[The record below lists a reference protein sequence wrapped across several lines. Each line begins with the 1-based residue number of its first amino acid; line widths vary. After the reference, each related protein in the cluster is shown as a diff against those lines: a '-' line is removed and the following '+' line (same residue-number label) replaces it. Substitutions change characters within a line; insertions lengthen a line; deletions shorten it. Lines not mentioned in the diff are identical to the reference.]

1 MACSVTGCSGRFLGM
16 DELMPPVISLQVTDP
31 KALSAAIRNADLNP
45 CQLSAKPLP
54 SSINR
59 VSCADVCLDFA
70 AFGPAV
76 LFSGCMPGDS
86 YTLVFVT
93 ACPEKGR
100 CFNFGTEYTD
110 GYMGFFP
117 PGGVMDVYT
126 PEGYENATLTVA
138 APLFLAAVE
147 TSFPEIPDAVLRR
160 GAGMRIGSAEQA
172 MLRGLLSA
180 VMECIENRTAP
191 LEGKLARSHLEK
203 SLLDAFLSA
212 LRSGCSSLV
221 AGPGRRIEGRL
232 RRLRQVRDYVAGSLH
247 GPMQLDDLCRSVGL
261 SRRGVELLFQDS
273 LGIGPNAFIRQQ
285 RLQGVRRAL
294 QSATPASGVVKQTAM
309 EWGFLHMGH
318 FASSYRML
326 FGESPSST
334 LKRQRSHRAMA
345 PS

>member
-1 MACSVTGCSGRFLGM
+1 
-16 DELMPPVISLQVTDP
+16 
-31 KALSAAIRNADLNP
+31 
-45 CQLSAKPLP
+45 
-54 SSINR
+54 
-59 VSCADVCLDFA
+59 
-70 AFGPAV
+70 
-76 LFSGCMPGDS
+76 
-86 YTLVFVT
+86 
-93 ACPEKGR
+93 
-100 CFNFGTEYTD
+100 
-110 GYMGFFP
+110 
-117 PGGVMDVYT
+117 MDVYT

-147 TSFPEIPDAVLRR
+147 TSFPEIPDAVLRC

-180 VMECIENRTAP
+180 VMECIDDGTAS

-212 LRSGCSSLV
+212 LRSGCSFLV
-221 AGPGRRIEGRL
+221 ARPGRRIEGRM

-294 QSATPASGVVKQTAM
+294 QSATPANGVVKQTAM

-318 FASSYRML
+318 FASSYRIL

-334 LKRQRSHRAMA
+334 LKRQRSHRAIA
-345 PS
+345 PG